1 MRKVLL
7 PLSLI
12 GALSLGACE
21 NLTDQQKRVGVGAA
35 GGAALGAVTTG
46 SATGTLTGGAL
57 GAGAG
62 YLYDRYE
69 EGRL

>member
-1 MRKVLL
+1 MRVMTA
-7 PLSLI
+7 SI
-12 GALSLGACE
+12 ALAATLALGACE
-21 NLTDQQKRVGVGAA
+21 GMTQQQQRVATGAA

-46 SATGTLTGGAL
+46 STTGALTGGAL

-62 YLYDRYE
+62 YLYDRHQ

>member
-1 MRKVLL
+1 MRNLIL
-7 PLSLI
+7 PVTLVA
-12 GALSLGACE
+12 ALGLGACE
-21 NLTDQQKRVGVGAA
+21 NMTDTQKRVGVGAA

-69 EGRL
+69 EGKL

>member
-1 MRKVLL
+1 MRKFLL

-12 GALSLGACE
+12 GALGLGACE
-21 NLTDQQKRVGVGAA
+21 GMTPQQQRVGVGAA

-46 SATGTLTGGAL
+46 STTGALTGGAL